1 MTNKEYIKEHLKSL
15 RKDFDVAI
23 KNNLKDYA
31 NKLVEEIKCSENI
44 LKDLEVLEILKKKNV
59 YMFRINNCIN
69 AEEYNEWV
77 GINVDD
83 ELTEEEFN
91 LIKGVVR

>member
-1 MTNKEYIKEHLKSL
+1 MTSKEALQIMLEFTAPQGEKQHL
-15 RKDFDVAI
+15 
-23 KNNLKDYA
+23 
-31 NKLVEEIKCSENI
+31 ECSEAYLKLN
-44 LKDLEVLEILKKKNV
+44 KDLEILEILKKKNV